1 MAKVKNQNTAKS
13 LVLLIVTGIILAA
26 ATLCW
31 FAISNKNTVEDVDT
45 KIENAAS
52 STANIYYGVDR
63 NGEIAIRK
71 EDIASYKKIDTTTIE
86 LKDMFPVAEY
96 FYMAEFSNCTEGRTV
111 SLSFEGIRDTN
122 GNLSHSVEVNRKI
135 VYVDSL
141 TSSETDLKK
150 APQENSASKVF
161 LNQIDNEVFNCK
173 VTTVGKY
180 RIYYSFKLA
189 EETTSSKENYSTI
202 IENVNAVVSD

>member
-31 FAISNKNTVEDVDT
+31 FAISDRSTVEDVDT
-45 KIENAAS
+45 QVENAAS

-71 EDIASYKKIDTTTIE
+71 EDVASYKRIDTTTIE
-86 LKDMFPVAEY
+86 LKDMFPGAEY

-111 SLSFEGIRDTN
+111 SLSFEGIKDTK
-122 GNLSHSVEVNRKI
+122 GNLSQSVEVDRKI
-135 VYVDSL
+135 VYVDSS

-150 APQENSASKVF
+150 SPQENSTSKVF

-173 VTTVGKY
+173 VTAAGKY
-180 RIYYSFKLA
+180 KIYYSFKL
-189 EETTSSKENYSTI
+189 EEKTTSEKENSSVI